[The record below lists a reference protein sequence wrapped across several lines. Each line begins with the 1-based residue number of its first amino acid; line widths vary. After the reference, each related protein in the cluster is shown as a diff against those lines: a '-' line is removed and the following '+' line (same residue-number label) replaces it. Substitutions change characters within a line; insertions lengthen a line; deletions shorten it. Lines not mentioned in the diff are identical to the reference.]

1 MRVLGIG
8 DDVSLGD
15 LYHRLWRAGH
25 DVRVHAE
32 DAIARQDVMAGVLH
46 LVDDWR
52 TELPWIR
59 DAGDDG
65 MIVFE
70 TAHHG
75 ALQQELRR
83 DGYRVIGGSPLGDRL
98 ESDRVYA
105 QDVAR
110 AVMDVRIAPSH
121 RFADF
126 DSAIAF
132 VRRTPARYVYKMNGS
147 GFASTRNY
155 VGAESDGC
163 DVIAWLTVQRDR
175 WSHDDA
181 PDFVL
186 MEHVSGVEIGVGAY
200 FNGHAFLTPA
210 CLDWEHKRF
219 FPGDVGELTGE
230 MGTLV
235 TYRGSDRLFDETLS
249 RLAPMLEADGYVG
262 YINLNTI
269 VNDAGIWPLEFTC
282 RFGYPGFAV
291 LDALQCDGWESI
303 LTAMAG
309 GVTTTLATHDG
320 YAVGV
325 VLTVPPF
332 PYRDGYDRLS
342 KGLPITVRAG
352 MTPDDEAAIHWGE
365 VARVDG
371 QLVTAGEIGY
381 IAVVTGRGSTAES
394 ARDAV
399 YARVPQVVIPNV
411 RYRADIGERFIAK
424 DRATLE
430 RLGIL
435 PAPRRAAPAC
445 ATAVLGAPVLGTP
458 TTAAP

>member
-1 MRVLGIG
+1 
-8 DDVSLGD
+8 
-15 LYHRLWRAGH
+15 
-25 DVRVHAE
+25 
-32 DAIARQDVMAGVLH
+32 
-46 LVDDWR
+46 
-52 TELPWIR
+52 
-59 DAGDDG
+59 
-65 MIVFE
+65 
-70 TAHHG
+70 
-75 ALQQELRR
+75 
-83 DGYRVIGGSPLGDRL
+83 
-98 ESDRVYA
+98 
-105 QDVAR
+105 
-110 AVMDVRIAPSH
+110 
-121 RFADF
+121 
-126 DSAIAF
+126 
-132 VRRTPARYVYKMNGS
+132 
-147 GFASTRNY
+147 
-155 VGAESDGC
+155 
-163 DVIAWLTVQRDR
+163 
-175 WSHDDA
+175 
-181 PDFVL
+181 
-186 MEHVSGVEIGVGAY
+186 
-200 FNGHAFLTPA
+200 
-210 CLDWEHKRF
+210 
-219 FPGDVGELTGE
+219 
-230 MGTLV
+230 
-235 TYRGSDRLFDETLS
+235 
-249 RLAPMLEADGYVG
+249 
-262 YINLNTI
+262 
-269 VNDAGIWPLEFTC
+269 VNDAVIWPLEFTC

-291 LDALQCDGWESI
+291 LDALQCAGWESI